1 MNKKVS
7 KKQEFDHFNSIAQE
21 WWLPNGKFRILHQIT
36 NLRIKYII
44 NKFANKDIRNLDI
57 LDLGCGGGLT
67 CEPLSRLK
75 ANVTGI
81 DFVKKNID
89 VAKEHAKKS
98 KLEIDYIYS
107 DLEKFKIDKKYDLI
121 LALEILEHLDDWENA
136 INNIKKNLK
145 PNGKIIFSTIN
156 RTNLSR
162 LFAIFIAENILKWI
176 PKNTHSYDKF
186 ITPKELKD
194 ALTNNNFKIENLT
207 GMNFNPFTNEW
218 KLSPNNY
225 SINYFCTAK
234 IKN

>member
-1 MNKKVS
+1 MIKKNS
-7 KKQEFDHFNSIAQE
+7 KEQEFKNFEDLSQE
-21 WWLPNGKFRILHQIT
+21 WWNPKGKFKILHQILP
-36 NLRIKYII
+36 LRIRYILDNI
-44 NKFANKDIRNLDI
+44 DKNNISNLTI

-89 VAKEHAKKS
+89 VAKEHAKES
-98 KLEIDYIYS
+98 KLKIDYIYS

-162 LFAIFIAENILKWI
+162 LFAIFIAENIL
-176 PKNTHSYDKF
+176 
-186 ITPKELKD
+186 IT
-194 ALTNNNFKIENLT
+194 
-207 GMNFNPFTNEW
+207 W
-218 KLSPNNY
+218 KLY
-225 SINYFCTAK
+225 
-234 IKN
+234 IK